1 MKAFVAVIASLAA
14 SAKGEAQIFANGVY
28 GYAGYPGYAYN
39 GLTYAAPATV
49 AAAPVATVAA
59 AAHHAVA
66 APALAY
72 AHHPYAVV
80 NPSCCRHLRR
90 CPSCRLPRL
99 RRRCPRLHLW
109 RIHLWRIPHPRRL
122 GQALN
127 WQSRIPGLMT
137 NYSCGFLFE

>member
-1 MKAFVAVIASLAA
+1 MGVQLCRCTESAVSSSFHPLIMKAFVAVIASLAA

-49 AAAPVATVAA
+49 AAAPAVATV
-59 AAHHAVA
+59 AHHAVA

-80 NPSCCRHLRR
+80 NP
-90 CPSCRLPRL
+90 
-99 RRRCPRLHLW
+99 
-109 RIHLWRIPHPRRL
+109 
-122 GQALN
+122 
-127 WQSRIPGLMT
+127 
-137 NYSCGFLFE
+137 